1 MTWRDR
7 ANCRGLPA
15 SWWYSP
21 APVTPESMTNLR
33 KARRLCLS
41 CEVRA
46 ECLEDGMDERYGIWG
61 GLSPKQRIRI
71 KRGRT

>member
-1 MTWRDR
+1 MTWRQR

-46 ECLEDGMDERYGIWG
+46 ECLDDGMDERYGIWG

-71 KRGRT
+71 KRGRA

>member
-1 MTWRDR
+1 
-7 ANCRGLPA
+7 
-15 SWWYSP
+15 
-21 APVTPESMTNLR
+21 MTNLR

-46 ECLEDGMDERYGIWG
+46 ECLEDGMGEQYGIWG

>member
-1 MTWRDR
+1 MTWRQR

-46 ECLEDGMDERYGIWG
+46 EGLEDGMDERYGIWG